1 MKTMMSNVLLQ
12 GGLALAIGMGVA
24 WLYFGALW
32 ITLQRLVENVSA
44 KRTVALLVLSY
55 IGRLGLALVAFYWLA
70 MWGIGF
76 LVVGVTGFTL
86 VALVLTATRAR
97 SGA

>member
-1 MKTMMSNVLLQ
+1 MTSNIWIR
-12 GGLALAIGMGVA
+12 GGLALAIGMGIA

-44 KRTVALLVLSY
+44 RRTAMLLVFSY
-55 IGRLGLALVAFYWLA
+55 VGRLTLALAAFYWLA
-70 MWGIGF
+70 TWGVGF
-76 LVVGVTGFTL
+76 LVVGVTGFTF
-86 VALVLTATRAR
+86 VALVLTAMRSR